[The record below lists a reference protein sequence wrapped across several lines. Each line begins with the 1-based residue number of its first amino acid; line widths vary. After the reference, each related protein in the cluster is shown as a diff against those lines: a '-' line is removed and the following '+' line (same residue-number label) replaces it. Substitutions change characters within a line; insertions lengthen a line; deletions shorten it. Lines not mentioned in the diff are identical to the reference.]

1 MGHRIYWGK
10 IGPETYLTGSIL
22 IPKNKTI
29 QIENILIPSGTT
41 MYKWS
46 SSKNYQAAREQAN
59 LPLLTRDAVYHL
71 HLSAEVTPSQSV
83 YVRVNF
89 YDRFNKAIDFTI
101 LRSSEEQFTYPHEAY
116 YYDIEL
122 INAGCTK
129 MIFHYLELEEVT
141 LEKDR
146 EKPKALKI
154 LFWDQ
159 EVKDVLARSLYAK
172 QADTLV
178 LTEGAD
184 TLYFDKVNLEKVEQF
199 ITQYPRLPIY
209 FIGSGPCGNF
219 AALYHAMYFELGKAY
234 VTNDMYAKEEYDRMI
249 SQIFE
254 QEIDVDRFLE
264 RLSYK
269 EKVIWYEELRIRDT
283 LSFIV
288 PSMNEIDYALLIPS
302 TD

>member
-1 MGHRIYWGK
+1 MNYRIYWK
-10 IGPETYLTGSIL
+10 NFAKEAYLSGTSL
-22 IPKNKTI
+22 SVKDK
-29 QIENILIPSGTT
+29 QVRIENILIPPGTT

-46 SSKNYQAAREQAN
+46 SAKNYQVARGQAN
-59 LPLLTRDAVYHL
+59 LPLLTKGASYHL
-71 HLSAEVTPSQSV
+71 SLSAEITPARSV
-83 YVRVNF
+83 YMRVNF
-89 YDRFNKAIDFTI
+89 YDRFQKAVDFVI
-101 LRSSEEQFTYPHEAY
+101 LKSSDESFTYPHEAY

-122 INAGCTK
+122 VNAGCTK

-146 EKPKALKI
+146 EKPKVLKI

-283 LSFIV
+283 LSFIA
-288 PSMNEIDYALLIPS
+288 PSMNAIDYALLIPS